1 MSEDDFDSLLAKL
14 AAAPR
19 QRTPLHFVGTKRFEL
34 RRQLGAGAF
43 GDVYE
48 ARDREHNTTV
58 ALKALKSNN
67 PDWIYRFKR
76 EFRLV
81 GDLAHPNLVRLFE
94 LFVEADRWY
103 LTMELIDG
111 LRLDTYVAR
120 APDQLRASFRQ
131 LALGIAE
138 LHRARCLHR
147 DLKPSNALVE
157 PTGRVVLLDF
167 GLAVHQRSSRSTALA
182 GTPVYMAP
190 EVGIGQPP
198 SESSDW
204 YSFGVML
211 YQALAG
217 AVPYTGSEVEI
228 LQRKLAEQP
237 VPPSMLRPDV
247 DPALEALALRLLHK
261 GADYRPTGEDV
272 LRELA
277 GETSSPRSRQRA
289 RQLLVGRDRELA
301 ALDAALANA
310 RQASTIVAVKGPPGI
325 GKSSLVGGFLD
336 RLRGQRVH
344 AYHGRCLELESVPYK
359 GIDGAIDVMCNDLSR
374 RRYDEA
380 KRLAPADLDALVQM
394 FPMLKR
400 VEAFARARPADAQLR
415 SPQQTRDAASRALRE
430 LIGNV
435 AGDAPV
441 IVFVDDLQWASDDT
455 VQLLHELL
463 APPAPPMLLV
473 VAHRTGELGDAPLV
487 DHFMRGLA
495 ERGIAPIAIDL
506 APLEPDAIGVWIQR
520 EAASRVTTEQALRET
535 AGHPHLLARLLEL
548 GSHGGNRPVDLTA
561 VLTAE
566 LAHLDPSARA
576 LLDIISI
583 AGGPIRQQAVFEAA
597 DVPRDPATLDHL
609 RRRKLIQSATA
620 DVHVEAYHDRVR
632 EVVLAALSD
641 DKKRALHLALA
652 GALERSDLAEPDAL
666 ARHYRE
672 AGDTTRALHWTLR
685 AATHASKTL
694 AFARAIELYRAA
706 VPLATTR
713 EQRLDVLG
721 QLADAQVLRG
731 LRSDAAQTSLDA
743 AAIAADLGRD
753 GDHAAL
759 RAKAG
764 EHFLLAGQLERGFEL
779 LRDAL
784 ARVEV
789 TLPQSAAV
797 AVAESFNVGGALA
810 ARGLDLT
817 RTTSSNDRRLV
828 DRVDL
833 QLAVARSLT
842 QTDLRAPLMAARG
855 LADALVLG
863 EPSRIQR
870 ALALFVLNHAARM
883 PDDALVNDA
892 EAKAFELAEQLGD
905 EIGLAW
911 AAIASGMHAIYRLEL
926 ATALRAL
933 DEAERRFLALP
944 GYPREAALARIAIVL
959 VCGNYGID
967 IAYAQRRLAGFVEE
981 MLARNDVFSAT
992 WGRFVQIL
1000 IALATGH
1007 PGQARALVEVI
1018 ATTWPNTKEDSLLW
1032 ASLLVNQVAIELY
1045 ENPAGAWDVLCAI
1058 EPAYHQMF
1066 SSMIPVTIEFHARIA
1081 AHCAVA
1087 AFVAGRADR
1096 ETTIG
1101 RIDALLEKL
1110 ADHPHRAVH
1119 LVIAAH
1125 RHLLVGDLAASI
1137 AARTEA
1143 AEIWRLRHQHPHEA
1157 AVRMRICELR
1167 GDHEGARRASEELIQ
1182 LGIGDPQ
1189 RYANVIAGPLPRR

>member
-34 RRQLGAGAF
+34 RRQLGSGAF

-94 LFVEADRWY
+94 LFVEDDRWY
-103 LTMELIDG
+103 LTMELVDG

-147 DLKPSNALVE
+147 DLKPSNAIVE

-204 YSFGVML
+204 YSFGIML
-211 YQALAG
+211 YEALAG

-228 LQRKLAEQP
+228 LQKKLAEP
-237 VPPSMLRPDV
+237 LTPPSARRADV

-261 GADYRPTGEDV
+261 GADYRATGEDV
-272 LRELA
+272 LRELT
-277 GETSSPRSRQRA
+277 GELPSPRPRTKA
-289 RQLLVGRDRELA
+289 RQILVGRVRELA
-301 ALDAALANA
+301 ALDDAATAA
-310 RQASTIVAVKGPPGI
+310 RHAATVVTVKGLPGI
-325 GKSSLVGGFLD
+325 GKSSLVTGFLD
-336 RLRGQRVH
+336 RFRGQRVH

-359 GIDGAIDVMCNDLSR
+359 GIDGAIDMMCNDLSR

-380 KRLAPADLDALVQM
+380 KRLAPAEISALAQM

-415 SPQQTRDAASRALRE
+415 SPQQTRDAGSQALRE
-430 LIGNV
+430 LIGNL
-435 AGDAPV
+435 AHDAPV
-441 IVFVDDLQWASDDT
+441 IVFVDDLQWASDDS
-455 VQLLHELL
+455 VQLLLELL

-473 VAHRTGELGDAPLV
+473 VAHRSGELGDAVIV
-487 DHFMRGLA
+487 DRFTDGLA
-495 ERGIAPIAIDL
+495 ERGIAPTVIDL
-506 APLEPDAIGVWIQR
+506 APLDRVAIDQWITR
-520 EAASRVTTEQALRET
+520 HAASRVTTEQAMRET
-535 AGHPHLLARLLEL
+535 QGHPHLLARLLEL
-548 GSHGGNRPVDLTA
+548 GSQGGDKPVDLTA

-566 LAHLDPSARA
+566 LAHLDPRARA

-583 AGGPIRQQAVFEAA
+583 AGGPIRQQAVFDAA
-597 DVPRDPATLDHL
+597 GVPRDPATLDHL
-609 RRRKLIQSATA
+609 RRRKLIQNATA

-632 EVVLAALSD
+632 EVVLATLPSD
-641 DKKRALHLALA
+641 KRRELHLALA
-652 GALERSDLAEPDAL
+652 YALEHADLAEPDAL

-672 AGDTTRALHWTLR
+672 AGETTLALHWTLR
-685 AATHASKTL
+685 AALHATDTL

-706 VPLATTR
+706 VPLAATSDD
-713 EQRLDVLG
+713 RLFVLG

-743 AAIAADLGRD
+743 AALAAELGRD

-764 EHFLLAGQLERGFEL
+764 EHFLLAGQLERGFDL

-784 ARVEV
+784 AEVEV
-789 TLPQSAAV
+789 TLPESPAV

-810 ARGLDLT
+810 ARGLALEPRARVSDPK
-817 RTTSSNDRRLV
+817 LV
-828 DRVDL
+828 HRVDL

-855 LADALVLG
+855 LADALELG

-870 ALALFVLNHAARM
+870 AASLFVLNHAARM
-883 PDDALVNDA
+883 PDDALMCDA
-892 EAKAFELAEQLGD
+892 EAKAFELAHQLGD
-905 EIGLAW
+905 DVGLAW
-911 AAIASGMHAIYRLEL
+911 AAIAAGIHAIYRLDL
-926 ATALRAL
+926 ATALHRL

-944 GYPREAALARIAIVL
+944 GYPREAALSRGSDRAGMRHVRHRPRACAAPARGL
-959 VCGNYGID
+959 H
-967 IAYAQRRLAGFVEE
+967 RR
-981 MLARNDVFSAT
+981 D
-992 WGRFVQIL
+992 
-1000 IALATGH
+1000 
-1007 PGQARALVEVI
+1007 ARARRR
-1018 ATTWPNTKEDSLLW
+1018 
-1032 ASLLVNQVAIELY
+1032 
-1045 ENPAGAWDVLCAI
+1045 VL
-1058 EPAYHQMF
+1058 
-1066 SSMIPVTIEFHARIA
+1066 
-1081 AHCAVA
+1081 
-1087 AFVAGRADR
+1087 
-1096 ETTIG
+1096 
-1101 RIDALLEKL
+1101 
-1110 ADHPHRAVH
+1110 
-1119 LVIAAH
+1119 
-1125 RHLLVGDLAASI
+1125 GDLGA
-1137 AARTEA
+1137 
-1143 AEIWRLRHQHPHEA
+1143 LR
-1157 AVRMRICELR
+1157 R
-1167 GDHEGARRASEELIQ
+1167 S
-1182 LGIGDPQ
+1182 
-1189 RYANVIAGPLPRR
+1189 